1 MEFNSRTEKTEND
14 SVDNNNNV
22 NSLQASKV
30 SKENKQAS
38 KLQNLGTR
46 IPAQTL
52 QRFRSFVIFKH
63 RKLNGPFSQEIAKAL
78 EFWMDNQ
85 QQTTSYTTSLHNKS
99 GRMRADVKEKYLSM
113 SFDLKQL
120 TSYPLVNVPTLK
132 AVVKKTLG
140 NTDKRTFEKYLKTI
154 VRFSKEQHAPNGTSS
169 LFDVTKFVEKIQGD
183 DW

>member
-30 SKENKQAS
+30 DREDKQAS

-46 IPAQTL
+46 IPIQTL
-52 QRFRSFVIFKH
+52 QRFHRFVLSK
-63 RKLNGPFSQEIAKAL
+63 RGKLNGPFSQEIAKAL

-85 QQTTSYTTSLHNKS
+85 QQTTSFTFSTSKS
-99 GRMRADVKEKYLSM
+99 GRPRSDKIDKLRRIAMKLKELK
-113 SFDLKQL
+113 SF
-120 TSYPLVNVPTLK
+120 PNVNHFT
-132 AVVKKTLG
+132 VVNAINTVLG
-140 NTDKRTFEKYLKTI
+140 PCDKRTSRSYLTYIKKL
-154 VRFSKEQHAPNGTSS
+154 SKETIAFTGARPT
-169 LFDVTKFVEKIQGD
+169 LDVSKFVEKIQGD